1 VTLKEGDLVMKSAS
15 LLIAASAMLL
25 LSACGQPSTTS
36 LMKKGHFAMWQGRWS
51 DAAENYVVI
60 TQMHPGDWEAHY
72 RLGQCLLELG
82 DPQGASTSLEIA
94 NTVVPSNVEVSDLLA
109 ESYLAA
115 GNENKLFTFLEQQAK
130 ERQSVRAWTR
140 FAEYAMAIS
149 DPDNAEI
156 AINTAIMLD
165 EGTTANPYIVAAT
178 FAEQLGDETLA
189 ISRWKEAWAID
200 ASNEQVADALRG
212 HGEVPGPTLTGAVY
226 EVDERE

>member
-1 VTLKEGDLVMKSAS
+1 MTLKEGDLVMKSAS

-36 LMKKGHFAMWQGRWS
+36 LMEKGHFAMWQGRWS
-51 DAAENYVVI
+51 DAAEKYVVI

-94 NTVVPSNVEVSDLLA
+94 NTVVPTNVEVSDLLA

-149 DPDNAEI
+149 DPDNAGI

-165 EGTTANPYIVAAT
+165 EGTTAKPYIVAAT
-178 FAEQLGDETLA
+178 FAEQLGDDTLA

-200 ASNEQVADALRG
+200 ASNEQIADALRG

-226 EVDERE
+226 EVDTAE